1 MRKIIRISNVGQCP
15 KNWVKIVEALGCK
28 VLFFPELASF
38 KKLSVC
44 FRQQKCLMNAD
55 IFDRPSSPCPVC
67 HQMGGLRSL
76 TIVDGLLTCPYCRQR
91 LVVSVS
97 GHYVRDPFAF
107 RQRVTS
113 QMLRRQ
119 SRPIARILRD
129 SGISKHSSLLAL
141 LGSLLFFGFTMAAL
155 NEVSH
160 QRFPLQDKLEQIV
173 KLGDSE

>member
-1 MRKIIRISNVGQCP
+1 
-15 KNWVKIVEALGCK
+15 
-28 VLFFPELASF
+28 
-38 KKLSVC
+38 
-44 FRQQKCLMNAD
+44 MNAD
-55 IFDRPSSPCPVC
+55 TFDRPFYPCPIC

-76 TIVDGLLTCPYCRQR
+76 KLVDGLLTCPYCRQR

-97 GHYVRDPFAF
+97 GHYVRDPFTF
-107 RQRVTS
+107 GQRMTS

-129 SGISKHSSLLAL
+129 SGISKHSSFLAL
-141 LGSLLFFGFTMAAL
+141 VGSLLFFGFTMAAV

-160 QRFPLQDKLEQIV
+160 QRFPFQDKLEQIV